1 MSVHVSSCKD
11 IFRPY
16 IHTYYIDSNY
26 EFFLATSTFYLPRID
41 VEHYD
46 VKSLLSITQRL
57 WYVFSN
63 RRIDPLENS
72 RSYIFY
78 SWSYNIR
85 SFRGSR
91 EKFFVLP
98 EATMLIFILS
108 DLIYYFNGKFLFL
121 LYIFYY
127 FNRENFYFIRFN
139 LLFFSR
145 ENYLI
150 YYFNRELFNLLF

>member
-1 MSVHVSSCKD
+1 MLHDVIIKKIKNYTIWLVCTCRRAKIYLED
-11 IFRPY
+11 LTY

-63 RRIDPLENS
+63 RRIDPLEDS

-85 SFRGSR
+85 SSRDSR
-91 EKFFVLP
+91 EKFFVLS
-98 EATMLIFILS
+98 EATTLIFISS
-108 DLIYYFNGKFLFL
+108 DLIYYFNREFLF
-121 LYIFYY
+121 Y
-127 FNRENFYFIRFN
+127 
-139 LLFFSR
+139 
-145 ENYLI
+145 
-150 YYFNRELFNLLF
+150 